1 MEIYDATTTWY
12 ESDYPKHIFVFG
24 VTTIWEM
31 MKKIIYL
38 ILDSIPNLCHFVSP
52 AEDPVPAKMLSYNR
66 ANRAV
71 AILCNHQRAAP
82 KNFSKQMENIMA
94 KIKDKRGH
102 VKEAKQQYKQAKA
115 AFKSEKTQKNKLYV
129 HL

>member
-1 MEIYDATTTWY
+1 MKHKYLSLMLQPY
-12 ESDYPKHIFVFG
+12 EK
-24 VTTIWEM
+24 
-31 MKKIIYL
+31 MKNIIDL
-38 ILDSIPNLCHFVSP
+38 ILVSIPNLKVSLCLA